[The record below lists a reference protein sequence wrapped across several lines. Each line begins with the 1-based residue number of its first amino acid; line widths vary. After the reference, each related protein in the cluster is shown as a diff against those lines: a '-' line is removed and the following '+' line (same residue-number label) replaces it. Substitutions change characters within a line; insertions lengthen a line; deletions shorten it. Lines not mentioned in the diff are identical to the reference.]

1 MPGFLIILAMTSW
14 PMATVSAPHALR
26 LAAGVPGS
34 VGWAGFGG
42 GIAAGMLGTAGATGA
57 GTGGTGTGGGGIG
70 MLDTGGTGA
79 ACFLFFEAA
88 ATAAKEIAGA
98 AGTGGVLISGVV
110 TVTVPE
116 MFSSRL
122 FWLPVIQP

>member
-57 GTGGTGTGGGGIG
+57 GTGRTGRWRWNWNAGHREYWCC
-70 MLDTGGTGA
+70 LFS
-79 ACFLFFEAA
+79 FL
-88 ATAAKEIAGA
+88 
-98 AGTGGVLISGVV
+98 
-110 TVTVPE
+110 
-116 MFSSRL
+116 
-122 FWLPVIQP
+122 